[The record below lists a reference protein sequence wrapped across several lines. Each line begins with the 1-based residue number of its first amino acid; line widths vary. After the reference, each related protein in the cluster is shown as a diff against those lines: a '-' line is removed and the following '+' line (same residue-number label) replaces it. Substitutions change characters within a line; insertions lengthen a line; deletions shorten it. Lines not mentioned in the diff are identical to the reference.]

1 MGESGCWLA
10 WPGDSVAATS
20 PCRAATIRQDW
31 ELISSFARDPAH
43 IWHQIPTCPEQSL
56 NMQTELSVV
65 ICPRS
70 QSPSSGR
77 SRVGSRSYHRSC
89 RCVAA
94 VCGRS
99 SPTAVTAA
107 SQLARSSE
115 SSLWRPGWGQSR
127 LLGPGE
133 VSGLFWDCTYP
144 RHRARRDPAPGNR
157 GAIRRYPAQPLSRTP
172 QVRKQANNI
181 WQDSAEK

>member
-1 MGESGCWLA
+1 MEVLLGWVNLA
-10 WPGDSVAATS
+10 AGWPGLVTQWQQPA
-20 PCRAATIRQDW
+20 RAEPATIRQDW

-70 QSPSSGR
+70 QMPALAG
-77 SRVGSRSYHRSC
+77 VGLGHGVITLGSC

-99 SPTAVTAA
+99 SPAAVTAA

-115 SSLWRPGWGQSR
+115 SSLWRPGWPQSR

-144 RHRARRDPAPGNR
+144 RHRARPVAGPSTGQSRRHSPLPGPA
-157 GAIRRYPAQPLSRTP
+157 T
-172 QVRKQANNI
+172 
-181 WQDSAEK
+181 